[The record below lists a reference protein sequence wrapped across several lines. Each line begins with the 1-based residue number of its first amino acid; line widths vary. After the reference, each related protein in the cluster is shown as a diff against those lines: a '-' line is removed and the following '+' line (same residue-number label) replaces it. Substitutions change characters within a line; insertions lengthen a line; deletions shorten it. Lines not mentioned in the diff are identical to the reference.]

1 MSRSRG
7 ASFTTFRSSIRI
19 APSSTC
25 SRPASIRRIVVFP
38 QPEGPTRTRN
48 SPSATWRF
56 RSSTTGSSPNSL
68 WTPSYRTSANWI
80 SQLRNRC
87 GRDCRASAVRS
98 RLENGHRVVLDPLMV
113 ELEAEP
119 GPVGDLDAT
128 VGVDPRWVDEHLVA
142 GSGGPAAARVVR
154 KLKPVARRDRR
165 GEVQIRN
172 EADPVRPGVRYDAE
186 MRRLRE
192 RGHLPELE

>member
-1 MSRSRG
+1 
-7 ASFTTFRSSIRI
+7 
-19 APSSTC
+19 
-25 SRPASIRRIVVFP
+25 
-38 QPEGPTRTRN
+38 
-48 SPSATWRF
+48 
-56 RSSTTGSSPNSL
+56 
-68 WTPSYRTSANWI
+68 
-80 SQLRNRC
+80 
-87 GRDCRASAVRS
+87 
-98 RLENGHRVVLDPLMV
+98 MV

-192 RGHLPELE
+192 RGHLPELERALGNDHIRLQNVVAAAVDKQLELVDAVVALAARERE